1 MKLNMLLVILI
12 ATVTLTTTANGL
24 EIKVTPTYVKPN
36 DTFSITIQ
44 HDKPTVLG
52 IIIPLNGIKF
62 LNCSAKYEIKDNKLM
77 IVAVNSSVTCAF
89 LNVNATMVR
98 CEWID
103 FVYKVRG
110 NKTIYLKIAEI
121 PTTPTPTPTTQT
133 HFPKYKQVKDVP
145 SSLVPTPSPTTP
157 IKETP
162 GFELALAIIS
172 TIIYVLGRWY
182 NR

>member
-12 ATVTLTTTANGL
+12 ATVILTTTANCL

-77 IVAVNSSVTCAF
+77 IVAINSSVSCTF
-89 LNVNATMVR
+89 LNINATMVR

-103 FVYKVRG
+103 FINKIRG
-110 NKTIYLKIAEI
+110 NKTIYLRIAEI
-121 PTTPTPTPTTQT
+121 PIAPTPTPTIQR
-133 HFPKYKQVKDVP
+133 H
-145 SSLVPTPSPTTP
+145 PTVLIPSPTTP
-157 IKETP
+157 ITETETP
-162 GFELALAIIS
+162 GFELVLAII
-172 TIIYVLGRWY
+172 TIIICVLRRRWY